1 MNIDDLNERLTQELE
16 IGEAD
21 NLSMIDILE
30 RKLGIIPNPSMDI
43 ETRLQN
49 IEKRFG
55 LNDSSLR

>member
-1 MNIDDLNERLTQELE
+1 MNMDDFNERLVQELE

-21 NLSMIDILE
+21 NLSSIDVLE

-55 LNDSSLR
+55 LNDPSLR